1 MSKPPQPCPPSPE
14 PLTPVELFLLGRTLM
29 KIGEEALPEPA
40 LTTSAGT
47 STSTGTGSFRGG
59 TRAVLVVLSDI
70 YAHDDTTVG
79 AIASRTGL
87 PQSQVSGAVARLKES
102 GSIETAPD
110 PSDGRR
116 QLIRQAATVSDR
128 VAEVR
133 GAGIERA
140 LAAALGMNGTSSTGT
155 TSSAGDSGSTDT
167 SPDTSDDAADR
178 TPLREVTE
186 ALAVL
191 ARHLTPESVSR
202 LRP

>member
-1 MSKPPQPCPPSPE
+1 MSQPPQ

-40 LTTSAGT
+40 LG
-47 STSTGTGSFRGG
+47 TGTGSRTGGGTFRGG
-59 TRAVLVVLSDI
+59 TRAVLVVLSDV

-110 PSDGRR
+110 PADGRR
-116 QLIRQAATVSDR
+116 QLIRQAAAVSER

-133 GAGIERA
+133 GAGIEEA
-140 LAAALGMNGTSSTGT
+140 LATALGASGTASGDT
-155 TSSAGDSGSTDT
+155 TEGRRDADA
-167 SPDTSDDAADR
+167 DDR
-178 TPLREVTE
+178 LREVTE